1 MCDDRTLCKRSCQS
15 YTSVLKREVHTTST
29 VLRVDFNYSDA
40 LGSLYRHVACGI
52 ASSGV
57 VRFAAT
63 SLESVELVGG
73 TLLERNS
80 DHDAHLKR
88 GVGYGETL
96 L

>member
-1 MCDDRTLCKRSCQS
+1 M
-15 YTSVLKREVHTTST
+15 
-29 VLRVDFNYSDA
+29 
-40 LGSLYRHVACGI
+40 ACGI

-57 VRFAAT
+57 VRFVAT
-63 SLESVELVGG
+63 ALESVELVSG

-80 DHDAHLKR
+80 DHDAHLQR

>member
-1 MCDDRTLCKRSCQS
+1 M
-15 YTSVLKREVHTTST
+15 
-29 VLRVDFNYSDA
+29 DFNYSDA
-40 LGSLYRHVACGI
+40 LGSLYRHMACSI